1 MSEVFAD
8 LHIHIGRTY
17 TGKAVK
23 ITGSR
28 NLTLTN
34 ILRAAKYPKGLD
46 IVGVIDCH
54 SPEVIMEIERLI
66 HEEKLVEMEDGG
78 FRYEDEVTLIPGTEI
93 EVYDENCHGPI
104 HVLAY
109 FPTLSTLKDF
119 SVWLSARVTNIQLST
134 QRIYENANPLQ
145 EKVKSLGGLF
155 IPAHIFTPF
164 KSLYG
169 KGVARTLTE
178 ILEPSL
184 IDAVELGL
192 SSDTEMADQITE
204 LHDYTFLTNSDAHS
218 TQKIAREY
226 QKMDLETPTFAAFS
240 LALKNQGKNKII
252 ANYGLNPRLGKY
264 YRTTCAVCSEPMEGF
279 ICSSC
284 GSEKYTK
291 GVSERISELANANA
305 NANKPKRPP
314 YIHQVPL
321 DFIPGLGP
329 KTMQNLL
336 DHFGTEMDILHRV
349 KGEDLKEV
357 VNAQLAEMI
366 IQAREGHLQI
376 AAGGGGKYGKV
387 KKS

>member
-1 MSEVFAD
+1 
-8 LHIHIGRTY
+8 
-17 TGKAVK
+17 
-23 ITGSR
+23 
-28 NLTLTN
+28 
-34 ILRAAKYPKGLD
+34 
-46 IVGVIDCH
+46 
-54 SPEVIMEIERLI
+54 
-66 HEEKLVEMEDGG
+66 
-78 FRYEDEVTLIPGTEI
+78 
-93 EVYDENCHGPI
+93 
-104 HVLAY
+104 
-109 FPTLSTLKDF
+109 
-119 SVWLSARVTNIQLST
+119 
-134 QRIYENANPLQ
+134 
-145 EKVKSLGGLF
+145 
-155 IPAHIFTPF
+155 
-164 KSLYG
+164 
-169 KGVARTLTE
+169 
-178 ILEPSL
+178 
-184 IDAVELGL
+184 
-192 SSDTEMADQITE
+192 MADQITE
-204 LHDYTFLTNSDAHS
+204 LHVYTFLTNSDAHS
-218 TQKIAREY
+218 TQKIAREH

-291 GVSERISELANANA
+291 GVSERISELANANANA